1 MHHFSYIYITIIFD
15 YEMYIEKSIIEI
27 SPSKFILLTLNIHRL
42 KITRLKINVY
52 LTLRICII
60 YFLIFILR
68 INNLI

>member
-1 MHHFSYIYITIIFD
+1 
-15 YEMYIEKSIIEI
+15 MYIEKSIIEI
-27 SPSKFILLTLNIHRL
+27 SPSKFILLTLNINRL

>member
-27 SPSKFILLTLNIHRL
+27 LPSKFILLTLNIHRL

>member
-1 MHHFSYIYITIIFD
+1 MHHFSYIYNTIIFD

-27 SPSKFILLTLNIHRL
+27 SPSKFILLTLNINRL

>member
-27 SPSKFILLTLNIHRL
+27 LPSKFILLTLNIRRL

-52 LTLRICII
+52 LTLRIYII